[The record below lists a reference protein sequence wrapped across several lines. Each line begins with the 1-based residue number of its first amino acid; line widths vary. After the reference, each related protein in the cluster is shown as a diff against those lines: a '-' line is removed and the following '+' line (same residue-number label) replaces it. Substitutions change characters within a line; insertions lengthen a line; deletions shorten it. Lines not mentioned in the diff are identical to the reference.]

1 LSITYGLSLDRE
13 GEQQWDGIPVSTAI
27 SEAAKLDANR
37 PQGDTEVNGSVLP
50 EDVLRDA
57 PSYTP
62 HPHELADLE
71 LLLSGAYRPLTGFL
85 GRADL
90 DALRRRGRL
99 ADGTPW
105 PVPVTLEIPAELA
118 TAVVLDDPL
127 HRTVILTDPEGAPV
141 AALEVT
147 DVWPIAE
154 RRYNAGG
161 TVRRMGDGG
170 HGPFQRLRR
179 TPEEVTALLPPG
191 RVLGVIADRPLHRP
205 QLAQI
210 AHAARTLAAHLLIL
224 IPVSGPGPDG
234 LPPEALVRAI
244 FAARDR
250 MPPATVVA
258 VPLMPR
264 GDELRDALL
273 RSRVAAAY
281 GVTHVLSTGEM
292 LSGAGLRVLVPREL
306 AYDNRDGQWRWR
318 DDIPPRNRR
327 LAMTPTEIDD
337 LLDRGFPLPEWHT
350 PPAVAKELVR
360 ARPPRRNRGLVVLFT
375 GYSGSGK
382 STIARGL
389 ADSLREDGQRTITLL
404 DGDVVR
410 RELSAGLGFSKAD
423 RDRNVRRIGWVA
435 AEVGRHRGMAVACP
449 IAPYE
454 NARAAVRAMAVEAG
468 AGFVLVHVNTPLEV
482 CEQRDRKGLYARA
495 RAGQLRGMTGID
507 DPYEAPA
514 KAELTIDT
522 STMSVS
528 DAVELVHAYLVENG
542 WVEPKLT

>member
-1 LSITYGLSLDRE
+1 M
-13 GEQQWDGIPVSTAI
+13 
-27 SEAAKLDANR
+27 
-37 PQGDTEVNGSVLP
+37 NGSVLP

-57 PSYTP
+57 PSFTP
-62 HPHELADLE
+62 RPYELADLE
-71 LLLSGAYRPLTGFL
+71 LLLSGAYAPLTGFL

-90 DALRRRGRL
+90 ATLSRTGRL

-105 PVPVTLEIPAELA
+105 PVPVTCEIPGELA
-118 TAVVLDDPL
+118 QTLDPHDPRR
-127 HRTVILTDPEGAPV
+127 RTVVLTDPEGAPV
-141 AALEVT
+141 AAIEVA
-147 DVWPIAE
+147 DVWQTGVNRFGI
-154 RRYNAGG
+154 GG
-161 TVRRMGDGG
+161 PVRRMGDGG

-191 RVLGVIADRPLHRP
+191 RVLGVVADRPLHRP

-234 LPPEALVRAI
+234 LPPESLVRSI

-250 MPPATVVA
+250 MPPATIVA
-258 VPLMPR
+258 VPVLTR
-264 GDELRDALL
+264 GDEMRDALL
-273 RSRVAAAY
+273 RARVAQAY
-281 GVTHVLSTGEM
+281 GVTHVLSTEHT
-292 LSGAGLRVLVPREL
+292 LSGAGVRVLVPREL

-327 LAMTPTEIDD
+327 LAMSPAEIDD

-350 PPAVAKELVR
+350 PPAVAKELARV
-360 ARPPRRNRGLVVLFT
+360 RPPRRHRGLVVFFT
-375 GYSGSGK
+375 GLSGSGK
-382 STIARGL
+382 STIARNL
-389 ADSLREDGQRTITLL
+389 ADAMRENGERTITLL

-410 RELSAGLGFSKAD
+410 RELTAGLGFSKAD
-423 RDRNVRRIGWVA
+423 RDANVRRIGWVA

-454 NARAAVRAMAVEAG
+454 AARAAARRMAAEAG
-468 AGFVLVHVNTPLEV
+468 AGFILVHVATPLEV

-507 DPYEAPA
+507 DPYEAPSN
-514 KAELTIDT
+514 AELTIDT
-522 STMSVS
+522 TTMTVPE
-528 DAVELVHAYLVENG
+528 AVEVVLAYLVENG

>member
-1 LSITYGLSLDRE
+1 M
-13 GEQQWDGIPVSTAI
+13 
-27 SEAAKLDANR
+27 
-37 PQGDTEVNGSVLP
+37 NGSVLP

-57 PSYTP
+57 PSFTP
-62 HPHELADLE
+62 RPYELADLE
-71 LLLSGAYRPLTGFL
+71 LLLSGAYAPLTGFL
-85 GRADL
+85 GRTDL
-90 DALRRRGRL
+90 ASLARRGRL
-99 ADGTPW
+99 ADDTPW
-105 PVPVTLEIPAELA
+105 PVPVTCEIPGEVASA
-118 TAVVLDDPL
+118 LDPADPGR
-127 HRTVILTDPEGAPV
+127 RTLVLTDMEGAPV
-141 AALEVT
+141 AAIEAT
-147 DVWPIAE
+147 DVWPIGE
-154 RRYNAGG
+154 NRFGIGG
-161 TVRRMGDGG
+161 PVRRMGDGG

-179 TPEEVTALLPPG
+179 TPEEVRALIPPG

-234 LPPEALVRAI
+234 LPPESLVRSI

-258 VPLMPR
+258 VPLLTR
-264 GDELRDALL
+264 GDEMRDALL
-273 RSRVAAAY
+273 RARVAAAY
-281 GVTHVLSTGEM
+281 GVSHVLSTGDT

-327 LAMTPTEIDD
+327 LAMSPTEIDD

-350 PPAVAKELVR
+350 PPAVAKELSRV
-360 ARPPRRNRGLVVLFT
+360 RPPRRHRGLVVFFT
-375 GYSGSGK
+375 GLSGSGK
-382 STIARGL
+382 STIARNL
-389 ADSLREDGQRTITLL
+389 ADAMRENGDRTITLL

-410 RELSAGLGFSKAD
+410 RELTAGLGFSKAD

-454 NARAAVRAMAVEAG
+454 AARAAARQMAVEAG
-468 AGFVLVHVNTPLEV
+468 AGFVLVHVATPLEV
-482 CEQRDRKGLYARA
+482 CESRDRKGLYARA

-507 DPYEAPA
+507 DPYEEPTD
-514 KAELTIDT
+514 AELTVDT
-522 STMSVS
+522 TTMTVPE
-528 DAVELVHAYLVENG
+528 AVEMVLGYLVENG
-542 WVEPKLT
+542 WVEPKMG

>member
-1 LSITYGLSLDRE
+1 M
-13 GEQQWDGIPVSTAI
+13 
-27 SEAAKLDANR
+27 
-37 PQGDTEVNGSVLP
+37 NGSVLP

-57 PSYTP
+57 PSFTP
-62 HPHELADLE
+62 RPYELADLE
-71 LLLSGAYRPLTGFL
+71 LLLSGAYAPLTGFL

-90 DALRRRGRL
+90 ATLARRGQL

-105 PVPVTLEIPAELA
+105 PVPVTCEVPGEVAVALDPA
-118 TAVVLDDPL
+118 DPAR
-127 HRTVILTDPEGAPV
+127 RTLVLTDPEGAPV
-141 AALEVT
+141 AAIEVT
-147 DVWPIAE
+147 DVWPTGENRFGI
-154 RRYNAGG
+154 GG
-161 TVRRMGDGG
+161 PVQRMGDGG

-179 TPEEVTALLPPG
+179 TPEEVRALIPPG

-234 LPPEALVRAI
+234 LPPEALVRSI

-258 VPLMPR
+258 VPLLTR
-264 GDELRDALL
+264 GDEMRDALL
-273 RSRVAAAY
+273 RAKVAAAY
-281 GVTHVLSTGEM
+281 GVSHVLSTGDT

-327 LAMTPTEIDD
+327 LAMSPTEIDD

-350 PPAVAKELVR
+350 PPAVARELSRV
-360 ARPPRRNRGLVVLFT
+360 RPPRRHRGLVVFFT
-375 GYSGSGK
+375 GLSGSGK
-382 STIARGL
+382 STIARNL
-389 ADSLREDGQRTITLL
+389 ADAMRENGDRTITLL

-410 RELSAGLGFSKAD
+410 RELTAGLGFSKAD

-454 NARAAVRAMAVEAG
+454 EARAAARRMAVEAG
-468 AGFVLVHVNTPLEV
+468 AGFVLVHVATPLEV
-482 CEQRDRKGLYARA
+482 CESRDRKGLYARA

-507 DPYEAPA
+507 DPYEEPTD
-514 KAELTIDT
+514 AELTVDT
-522 STMSVS
+522 TTMTVPE
-528 DAVELVHAYLVENG
+528 AVEMVLSHLVENG
-542 WVEPKLT
+542 WVEPKMG

>member
-1 LSITYGLSLDRE
+1 M
-13 GEQQWDGIPVSTAI
+13 
-27 SEAAKLDANR
+27 
-37 PQGDTEVNGSVLP
+37 NGSVLP

-62 HPHELADLE
+62 RPYELGDLE
-71 LLLSGAYRPLTGFL
+71 LLLSGAYTPLTGFL

-90 DALRRRGRL
+90 TSLRRTGRL
-99 ADGTPW
+99 VNGESW
-105 PVPVTLEIPAELA
+105 PVPVTVELPAEIAERLD
-118 TAVVLDDPL
+118 LDDPL
-127 HRTVILTDPEGAPV
+127 RRTVVLTDPEGAPV
-141 AALEVT
+141 AAIEVADAWPTT
-147 DVWPIAE
+147 DGRWGVGGPVVRMGE
-154 RRYNAGG
+154 GG
-161 TVRRMGDGG
+161 T
-170 HGPFQRLRR
+170 GPFQRLRR
-179 TPEEVTALLPPG
+179 PPEDVRALLPPG

-210 AHAARTLAAHLLIL
+210 AHAARTLAAHLMI
-224 IPVSGPGPDG
+224 IVPVIGPGPDG
-234 LPPEALVRAI
+234 LPPESLVRTI

-250 MPPATVVA
+250 MPPATIVA
-258 VPLMPR
+258 VPLLPR
-264 GDELRDALL
+264 GDEMRDALL
-273 RSRVAAAY
+273 RARVATAY
-281 GVTHVLSTGEM
+281 GVTHVLSTGDM

-327 LAMTPTEIDD
+327 LAMTTAEIED

-350 PPAVAKELVR
+350 PPAVAKELARV
-360 ARPPRRNRGLVVLFT
+360 RPPRRFRGLVVFFT
-375 GYSGSGK
+375 GFSGSGK

-389 ADSLREDGQRTITLL
+389 ADSLRETGERTITLL

-410 RELSAGLGFSKAD
+410 RELSAGLGFSRAD

-435 AEVGRHRGMAVACP
+435 AEVARHRGMAVACP

-454 NARAAVRAMAVEAG
+454 SARAAARRMAVEAG
-468 AGFVLVHVNTPLEV
+468 AGFVLVHVSTPLEV

-514 KAELTIDT
+514 RSELVVDT
-522 STMSVS
+522 TAMTVTE
-528 DAVELVHAYLVENG
+528 AVEVVLSHLVESG
-542 WVEPKLT
+542 WVEPKLS